1 MTTKIFSFLH
11 LIIIPFYIGGILF
24 SEDMNLDL
32 AIDYALKNSTTM
44 KLATEE
50 KKIAY
55 SQSVEA
61 RSAALPMLS
70 GIASGSRNFMIAEQ
84 VVKFGDEPPVSI
96 KFGQDNQ
103 AIYGLSATQTIFE
116 CRVFSAIRASKVY
129 DNITEFAFKV
139 STLGVEE
146 KTITAFYSVLV
157 SVKVMEVMKSS
168 LDRAKSNLEKTLLI
182 YSMGKTSEL
191 DKIRA
196 ETNVARRESELIN
209 AEKNSKIALEY
220 FKKIIGYPISDELT
234 ITGELKVGKTFSFNY
249 DKLQKMMLINQPAI
263 NQTGETIHLMK
274 ENISAVRSEFIPNLN
289 LTGSYQS
296 LKIYDDGQ
304 FSNEEFRNSQSV
316 SLNLNIPIFKGF
328 GSTARL
334 RKAKAEYRKSQYRH
348 YDLEENM
355 KLELKKVLL
364 NLESLGKK
372 MASGEKE
379 LELAQKGHKTA
390 EALLESGRISQLDME
405 DAELTL
411 MQAELG
417 LLQYKLEFQTSLA
430 ALQRIIGRKDLSDA
444 FKNL

>member
-1 MTTKIFSFLH
+1 MTTKIVSFLY
-11 LIIIPFYIGGILF
+11 LLIIPFYIGGILF
-24 SEDMNLDL
+24 SEEMTLDL
-32 AIDYALKNSTTM
+32 ARDYALKNSTTM

-84 VVKFGDEPPVSI
+84 MVKFGDQPPVSI
-96 KFGQDNQ
+96 KFGQENQ
-103 AIYGLSATQTIFE
+103 AVYGLSATQTIFE
-116 CRVFSAIRASKVY
+116 GRVFSAIRASKVY

-146 KTITAFYSVLV
+146 KTITAFYSALV
-157 SVKVMEVMKSS
+157 AVEVMEVMKSS

-182 YSMGKTSEL
+182 FSMGKTSEL

-209 AEKNSKIALEY
+209 AKKNSQIALEY
-220 FKKIIGYPISDELT
+220 FKRIIGYPISDELT
-234 ITGELKVGKTFSFNY
+234 IIGELNSGAIFSYNY
-249 DKLQKMMLINQPAI
+249 EKLQEVMLINQPAI
-263 NQTGETIHLMK
+263 SQAGETIHLMK
-274 ENISAVRSEFIPNLN
+274 ENISAVRSEFIPSLY

-316 SLNLNIPIFKGF
+316 SLNLNIPIFKGY

-334 RKAKAEYRKSQYRH
+334 GKAKAEYRKSQYRH

-372 MASGEKE
+372 IASGGKE

-405 DAELTL
+405 DSELTL

-417 LLQYKLEFQTSLA
+417 LLQYKLEYQTSMA
-430 ALQRIIGRKDLSDA
+430 ALERIIGRKDLTDA
-444 FKNL
+444 YNN